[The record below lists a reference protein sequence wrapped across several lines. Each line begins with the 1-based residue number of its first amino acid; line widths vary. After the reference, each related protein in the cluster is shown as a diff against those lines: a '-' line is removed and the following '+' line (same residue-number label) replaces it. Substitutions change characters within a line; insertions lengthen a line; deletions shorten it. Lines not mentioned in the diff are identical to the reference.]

1 VNSLSAAGDAVS
13 WRADWA
19 WSLPLIVA
27 TVVIHVFGLGF
38 LHERVV
44 RAVARIVD
52 RRDFT
57 VLFAAVM
64 GIAVLLI
71 TVLHAIEGSVWA
83 AAYRL
88 LDALPDIRSS
98 MLFSLGAMTTYG
110 GSDLDLEERWRL
122 MGALEALNGIIL
134 FGLTTAFLFSMI
146 QEVWAA
152 GREQRHRH

>member
-1 VNSLSAAGDAVS
+1 LESLNAAAATS

-19 WSLPLIVA
+19 WSLPLIVL

-44 RAVARIVD
+44 RAVGRIIE
-52 RRDFT
+52 RRHFT
-57 VLFAAVM
+57 PMFAAVM

-83 AAYRL
+83 GAYWL
-88 LDALPDIRSS
+88 LGALPSIRSS

-110 GSDLDLEERWRL
+110 GSGLDLQQHWRL

-146 QEVWAA
+146 EEVWMA
-152 GREQRHRH
+152 GRERRHRH